1 MLTSGIIL
9 AKMNHQL
16 FTQTYINILTPFTNL
31 VHCPQ
36 IHLPISKVVDKILA
50 AVNCYYF
57 PLNLID
63 HKLRN
68 HQAITK
74 TNFLAQF
81 SPNNFYFSFTGPKKN
96 IGIIRLKDT
105 QPPFCD
111 YIIHGCSLGVY

>member
-1 MLTSGIIL
+1 MFWETFGLDKYKFDKLQIEPIEI
-9 AKMNHQL
+9 AQL
-16 FTQTYINILTPFTNL
+16 LCNDFN
-31 VHCPQ
+31 
-36 IHLPISKVVDKILA
+36 S
-50 AVNCYYF
+50 CYYC

>member
-50 AVNCYYF
+50 AVLDMKKGLAVHF
-57 PLNLID
+57 RTVFIQFAVT
-63 HKLRN
+63 KLV
-68 HQAITK
+68 AMV
-74 TNFLAQF
+74 
-81 SPNNFYFSFTGPKKN
+81 S
-96 IGIIRLKDT
+96 
-105 QPPFCD
+105 
-111 YIIHGCSLGVY
+111 

>member
-50 AVNCYYF
+50 AVNHGSIF
-57 PLNLID
+57 RQEMDTFFSNL
-63 HKLRN
+63 KRN
-68 HQAITK
+68 CGFSK
-74 TNFLAQF
+74 TVGTLKVLLC
-81 SPNNFYFSFTGPKKN
+81 SF
-96 IGIIRLKDT
+96 
-105 QPPFCD
+105 F
-111 YIIHGCSLGVY
+111 